1 MAVEDTYQALQNR
14 PHKLLDA
21 VYEGRVKVFIALL
34 FALTGF
40 LVNCANDRLVD

>member
-21 VYEGRVKVFIALL
+21 VYEGCVEIFMAPL
-34 FALTGF
+34 FAVTGL
-40 LVNCANDRLVD
+40 LVNCANDHLVD